1 MVTAGLFVVTAVLAL
16 TVARHYRL
24 GVAATSITVLFSGG
38 GLGAFYLAWKSYV
51 EAHRDTA
58 GQVGLSDIVD
68 DLAKVVRKQAKTMA
82 AGMGLDEPGPLS
94 VSWSAADASL
104 TDSWERLRS
113 WASHGAGWIRP
124 GARGARV
131 DGPDGLAGSGSDL
144 AALLGRVPAGRLVV
158 LGGAGAGKTAL
169 MIKLVLDLLAR
180 RPAGG
185 PVPVLISIA
194 DWDPK
199 TDLLKWLKAKMTCDY
214 PALAAPAP
222 GNAAKSRFG
231 ALLDATLIL
240 PILDGLDEVPDA
252 LRRHAIAKINAAFT
266 AGESFVVTC
275 RTGSYRNAV
284 RPPDGTRIT
293 LRGAVGIELRPLE
306 AADVADYLREE
317 AGGIPAEN
325 RWEPVV
331 AALHAGGPLAEV
343 LSTPLMVALAS
354 AIYNPRPGDH
364 VGAVPHPADLCA
376 FSRKEDIEDHL
387 LQAIIRAAYRAPRD
401 KHRPKWPGG
410 KVESWLTFLAVHA
423 KDTGNSTDL
432 AWWKLSETLPRTLA
446 GLAMGAVG
454 FLTFGLAGWIAGGR
468 IYGVGYGLAYGV
480 AFGLAG
486 GLSFGFRSCKPSRV
500 RLRFRGASMTILRRC
515 ALGTAI
521 GLLFA
526 LIIGQPTVLAA
537 GAVIG
542 LMFGAAGWMKA
553 PAPIDQEPS
562 SSATLRHDRHGTL
575 ATGVLTG
582 LALGIVGGLDV
593 GASISGP
600 GSALP
605 GTAGVV
611 LAVLICAGA
620 GGFLGRL
627 EYGWIGTITYGI
639 AGGVVGLL
647 ATEWLPLVSGVGPG
661 LAFGLAFG
669 LSAALAIMAPRA
681 WGSFTI
687 SRVLLAARGQQ
698 PWRIMTFLDDA
709 RERGLLR
716 QSGAVYQFR
725 HAMLCEHLAGKALQ
739 AKRQAH
745 ASEAQPD
752 PDPLVVAIPAPQRT
766 RRADLG
772 ADRTLVDRAGQFSQ
786 LGAARFLDGDDG
798 RDVVPAAAP
807 PP

>member
-16 TVARHYRL
+16 NVAHHYRL

-51 EAHRDTA
+51 EAHRDTV
-58 GQVGLSDIVD
+58 GHDGLSDIAD

-94 VSWSAADASL
+94 VSWRAADASL
-104 TDSWERLRS
+104 TDSLERLRS

-124 GARGARV
+124 GAEGTRV
-131 DGPDGLAGSGSDL
+131 DDPDGLAGSGSDL
-144 AALLGRVPAGRLVV
+144 TALLGRVPAGRLVV

-169 MIKLVLDLLAR
+169 MIKLVLDVLAR
-180 RPAGG
+180 RPDGG

-194 DWDPK
+194 DWNPK
-199 TDLLKWLKAKMTCDY
+199 TDLLKWLKARMTCDY

-231 ALLDATLIL
+231 ALLDAKLIL

-252 LRRHAIAKINAAFT
+252 LRRQAIVKINAAFT

-275 RTGSYRNAV
+275 RTGSYRDAV

-331 AALHAGGPLAEV
+331 AALNAGGPLAEV

-364 VGAVPHPADLCA
+364 VGVVPHPADLRA
-376 FSRKEDIEDHL
+376 FSRKEDIEHHL
-387 LQAIIRAAYRAPRD
+387 LEAIIRAAYRAPRG

-410 KVESWLTFLAVHA
+410 KVEPWLTFLALHA

-432 AWWKLSETLPRTLA
+432 AWWKLSEALPRTLA
-446 GLAMGAVG
+446 GLAVGAVG

-468 IYGVGYGLAYGV
+468 LYGIGYGLAYGV

-486 GLSFGFRSCKPSRV
+486 GLSYGFRRCRPSRV
-500 RLRFRGASMTILRRC
+500 QFRLRGASVTILRRC

-526 LIIGQPTVLAA
+526 LIIGEPTVTIGQPTVLAA

-542 LMFGAAGWMKA
+542 LMFGAAGLMTA
-553 PAPIDQEPS
+553 PTLIDREPS
-562 SSATLRHDRHGTL
+562 PSATLRQDRSGTL
-575 ATGVLTG
+575 ATGLITG

-593 GASISGP
+593 SAAISGSGSSTP
-600 GSALP
+600 GP
-605 GTAGVV
+605 AGVAA
-611 LAVLICAGA
+611 AVLICASAGA
-620 GGFLGRL
+620 FLGRL
-627 EYGWIGTITYGI
+627 EYGRIGTITYGI
-639 AGGVVGLL
+639 AGSVVGLL
-647 ATEWLPLVSGVGPG
+647 ATAWLPPVSGVGSG

-669 LSAALAIMAPRA
+669 FSAALAIMAPRA

-687 SRVLLAARGQQ
+687 SRVLLAARGRV
-698 PWRIMTFLDDA
+698 PWRVMTFLDDA

-725 HAMLCEHLAGKALQ
+725 HALLCEHLG
-739 AKRQAH
+739 
-745 ASEAQPD
+745 
-752 PDPLVVAIPAPQRT
+752 
-766 RRADLG
+766 
-772 ADRTLVDRAGQFSQ
+772 GQET
-786 LGAARFLDGDDG
+786 
-798 RDVVPAAAP
+798 AAP
-807 PP
+807 RSRGATRSRSARRRDPGSAANSRR